1 MLKLP
6 RKHRTTGGSP
16 VKAALIQMNPTVGAL
31 DSNVGKIISNA
42 WKAFNSGARL
52 IVFPELTISGYPPED
67 LILKDHFC
75 NDCEAQ
81 FTRLKKELPPEAV
94 VVVGAPLARSG
105 GKYNAAIVFRK
116 AEIIGEYHKMLL
128 PNYGVF
134 DEKRLFKPGT
144 APLII
149 EVGGQK
155 IALHICEDSW
165 EPTGAAV
172 ATLSGQEIDLLVNLS
187 ASPYSRNKLS
197 DRINVL
203 AQTARNLAT
212 TLLYCNMVGGQDELV
227 FDGASMIFAPD
238 GSHLAQAR
246 QFEEDVLFYDR
257 HATSAG
263 QLRKEPPLPDLEAVY
278 EALKLGL
285 RDYVEKIGFKKV
297 VVALSGG
304 IDSALVLAVAVDAL
318 GPGRV
323 AAVTMPSQYSSAN
336 TFNDAVKMAEELHVQ
351 FFTIPI
357 KTLFAKYKK
366 ELASVW
372 GADKPPGLADENLQA
387 RIRGNLIMA
396 LSNEYGWLVL
406 TTGNK
411 SEMAMG
417 YCTLYGDMAGGFAVI
432 KDVPKTLVFDLC
444 RWRNTQ
450 SETPVIPPSIIE
462 RPPSAELRPGQ
473 KDTDSLPPYHIL
485 DPILEN
491 YIENDMGI
499 DGLLAKGF
507 DEATVRRVINAVELS
522 EYKRRQAPPGIKITT
537 KSFGR
542 DRRMPIV
549 NHYRN

>member
-1 MLKLP
+1 
-6 RKHRTTGGSP
+6 